1 MSPQMLPIAQ
11 SAAALLDKAK
21 RCRRLVRLTTDG
33 RAVQA
38 LTAVAFECEARAEE
52 LMAVVRT
59 AVA

>member
-11 SAAALLDKAK
+11 SAEALLDKAK
-21 RCRRLVRLTTDG
+21 RCRRLARHTMDR
-33 RAVQA
+33 RAVEA
-38 LTAVAFECEARAEE
+38 LVVLAVECEARAEQ

>member
-1 MSPQMLPIAQ
+1 MLPIAQ